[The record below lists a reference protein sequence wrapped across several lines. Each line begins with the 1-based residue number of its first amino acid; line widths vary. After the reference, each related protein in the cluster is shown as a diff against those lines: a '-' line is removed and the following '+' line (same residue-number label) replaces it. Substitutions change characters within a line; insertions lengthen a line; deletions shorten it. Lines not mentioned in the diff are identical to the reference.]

1 MIQEMFKVL
10 DSDLLNQ
17 LDVSDE
23 YDRFYKFIVTD
34 EPGDN
39 NLSFQSYL
47 VTVDSNFSCVIF
59 INSFIDPCRQRTN
72 VCMPLKLNITK

>member
-47 VTVDSNFSCVIF
+47 VILSSIY
-59 INSFIDPCRQRTN
+59 S
-72 VCMPLKLNITK
+72 LL